1 MIISIA
7 GGKGGIGKTFI
18 AVSLALS
25 NSPIQF
31 LDCDVEEPN
40 AHLFLEHKVRKVE
53 RVSITV
59 PHFRKWKGGACHRAA
74 EFCRY
79 QALAVVKDTMLVFP
93 ELCVSCGGCFL
104 LCPEGV
110 LKAVDHQVGVVKR
123 GIARNGIDFISG
135 ELKIGSQRT
144 TEVIRAVKERFNKKE
159 NAVVDCPP
167 GNGRPVLEAIRGSSF
182 CLLVTEPTPFGLH
195 DLKGNGKLLD
205 ILKIPAGV
213 VINRAGGGYD
223 GIQRWCKEKGLPV
236 LAEVP
241 FDLELARAAARGR
254 TLPDVSPSWTQRLQ
268 TLWSDI
274 GRLV

>member
-1 MIISIA
+1 MILAVA
-7 GGKGGIGKTFI
+7 GGKGGIGKTLI
-18 AVSLALS
+18 ATSLALS
-25 NSPIQF
+25 NAPVQF

-40 AHLFLEHKVRKVE
+40 AHLFLEAKVKKVE

-59 PHFRKWKGGACHRAA
+59 PHFRKWKGEACYQGA

-110 LKAVDHQVGVVKR
+110 LDPVDHQVGDVKTSK
-123 GIARNGIDFISG
+123 GRNGIEFISG

-144 TEVIRAVKERFNKKE
+144 TEVIRAVKNRLDAGG

-167 GNGRPVLEAIRGSSF
+167 GSGRPVLESLRGSDF

-195 DLKGNGKLLD
+195 DVKGNKRLLD
-205 ILKIPAGV
+205 ILNIPGGV

-223 GIQRWCKEKGLPV
+223 GIRRWCEEEGVPV
-236 LAEVP
+236 LEEIP

-254 TLPDVSPSWTQRLQ
+254 TLPDIDPSWARRFQD
-268 TLWSDI
+268 LWAAI
-274 GRLV
+274 KRKI